1 MTAAPPATTTEPGT
15 GISSSSSASKNLLS
29 VSDLTVLFDTPV
41 GPRAAVDGVSFDVRD
56 REILGLVGE
65 SGSGKSVTLSS
76 IMGLTRSD
84 SARIE
89 GSARLGDTELISADE
104 STLRRIRGKDVGMV
118 FQNPMTALNPVRT
131 VGAQLADAIR
141 LHDRTVSRAEI
152 RERSRDAL
160 ADVGV
165 PAPQMRLGQYAHELS
180 GGLQQR
186 VAIAMALIN
195 APGLVIADEPTT
207 ALDVTVQA
215 QVLDLLLAARERG
228 ASVVVVTH
236 DLGVLAE
243 VADRVAVMYAGRIVE
258 IGPVADVIDHVAHP
272 YTAGLRASLPR
283 LGTRMERLTGIGG
296 APPLLV
302 DRPTGCAFHPR
313 CAHTETVC
321 TTDRPELRPVGDA
334 HASACHRWEVLH
346 G

>member
-1 MTAAPPATTTEPGT
+1 MTTATAPVSSDTGSAAPDA
-15 GISSSSSASKNLLS
+15 LLS

-41 GPRAAVDGVSFDVRD
+41 GPRAAVDGVSFDVRPG
-56 REILGLVGE
+56 EILGLVGE
-65 SGSGKSVTLSS
+65 SGSGKSVTLAS
-76 IMGLTRSD
+76 IMGLTR
-84 SARIE
+84 A
-89 GSARLGDTELISADE
+89 DTVGIQGTAELAGIDLIAASE
-104 STLRRIRGKDVGMV
+104 RTLRGVRGKDVGMV

-141 LHDRTVSRAEI
+141 LHDRKVSRADV
-152 RERSRDAL
+152 RERSVDAL
-160 ADVGV
+160 AQVGV
-165 PAPQMRLGQYAHELS
+165 PAPAMRLGQYAHELS

-195 APGLVIADEPTT
+195 GPQLVMADEPTT

-243 VADRVAVMYAGRIVE
+243 VADRVAVMYSGRIVE
-258 IGPVADVIDHVAHP
+258 IGPVAAVVDRAGHP
-272 YTAGLRASLPR
+272 YTAGLQASLPKLEHR
-283 LGTRMERLTGIGG
+283 IDRLTGIGG
-296 APPLLV
+296 APPMLM

-313 CAHTETVC
+313 CVLAEDAC
-321 TTDRPELRPVGDA
+321 TAAQPELVTVGA
-334 HASACHRWEVLH
+334 GHASACLRTEALR